1 MWRKRPEKVIR
12 TTRDQ
17 ILSDKDD
24 MTDLLS
30 EMAGVTNYGITDKEA
45 AFAMAQAIHNLEE
58 ALIKEIDR
66 RKEHGRL

>member
-24 MTDLLS
+24 ITDLLS

-45 AFAMAQAIHNLEE
+45 AIAMARAIHNLEE

-66 RKEHGRL
+66 RKEYGR